1 MSAGHSCASAR
12 EVHLRPSVCLCHV
25 SVCLTVC
32 VCARARRRRLW
43 FELPVVPAL
52 SSRGLNWPCAREDD
66 GRSALRAYGVA
77 PRQRLCLS
85 SRGLNWG
92 IGAGILPLP
101 AIDAGAQP
109 IRRGPYHSSIHPPGF
124 IGGRLGVCRQLA
136 GGLSVWWG
144 GFRDRSASMP
154 PYLPVP
160 RWRDPAPASG
170 AIARSVT
177 TPAGATRFDRR
188 RHRRGRRHGV
198 DSPSLPVGVSV
209 AGGWHAGTALHTPGG
224 DRKTPPPRTS
234 PPLRRPPPRLAA
246 APRHRL
252 ASPCTVLSTAS
263 HLFRSEGRSPK

>member
-1 MSAGHSCASAR
+1 M
-12 EVHLRPSVCLCHV
+12 P
-25 SVCLTVC
+25 
-32 VCARARRRRLW
+32 
-43 FELPVVPAL
+43 
-52 SSRGLNWPCAREDD
+52 GLNQSGEVITIP
-66 GRSALRAYGVA
+66 
-77 PRQRLCLS
+77 
-85 SRGLNWG
+85 
-92 IGAGILPLP
+92 
-101 AIDAGAQP
+101 
-109 IRRGPYHSSIHPPGF
+109 PYNHPPSF
-124 IGGRLGVCRQLA
+124 IRGRLGVCRQLA

-177 TPAGATRFDRR
+177 TPAGATRSDRR

-198 DSPSLPVGVSV
+198 DSVFAGRGVGRDMGDSTTALLQWPETRCG
-209 AGGWHAGTALHTPGG
+209 AGGRAA
-224 DRKTPPPRTS
+224 
-234 PPLRRPPPRLAA
+234 PPLRRPPPRRVA

>member
-1 MSAGHSCASAR
+1 M
-12 EVHLRPSVCLCHV
+12 
-25 SVCLTVC
+25 
-32 VCARARRRRLW
+32 CARARRCRERAGPSGYASPGPL
-43 FELPVVPAL
+43 
-52 SSRGLNWPCAREDD
+52 RGGRDLNWR
-66 GRSALRAYGVA
+66 GGVGLESVRVLT
-77 PRQRLCLS
+77 PRQRLCLP

-92 IGAGILPLP
+92 IGAGSLPLP
-101 AIDAGAQP
+101 AVDAGAQP

-177 TPAGATRFDRR
+177 TPAGATRSDRR

-198 DSPSLPVGVSV
+198 DSPSLPVRVLVRTWAARPLHCSNGQRPG
-209 AGGWHAGTALHTPGG
+209 AGQVFAPPRPASPAAAP
-224 DRKTPPPRTS
+224 RRRATPPPRIATY
-234 PPLRRPPPRLAA
+234 RAQHCV
-246 APRHRL
+246 API
-252 ASPCTVLSTAS
+252 
-263 HLFRSEGRSPK
+263 SE

>member
-1 MSAGHSCASAR
+1 MCGAGCEGAAS
-12 EVHLRPSVCLCHV
+12 LCV
-25 SVCLTVC
+25 R
-32 VCARARRRRLW
+32 ARARRCRERAGPSGYASPGPL
-43 FELPVVPAL
+43 
-52 SSRGLNWPCAREDD
+52 RGGRDLNWR
-66 GRSALRAYGVA
+66 GGVGLESVRVLS
-77 PRQRLCLS
+77 PRQRLCLP

-92 IGAGILPLP
+92 IGAGSLPLP

-177 TPAGATRFDRR
+177 TPAGATRSDRR

-198 DSPSLPVGVSV
+198 DSVV
-209 AGGWHAGTALHTPGG
+209 AGRGVGRDMGDATNALLQWPET
-224 DRKTPPPRTS
+224 RSVQLVAPPRPAS
-234 PPLRRPPPRLAA
+234 PAA
-246 APRHRL
+246 APRRAA
-252 ASPCTVLSTAS
+252 ASRRHAWSPPPRRTYV
-263 HLFRSEGRSPK
+263 SE

>member
-1 MSAGHSCASAR
+1 
-12 EVHLRPSVCLCHV
+12 
-25 SVCLTVC
+25 
-32 VCARARRRRLW
+32 VCARARRCRERAG
-43 FELPVVPAL
+43 PSGYA
-52 SSRGLNWPCAREDD
+52 SSGPLRGGRDLNWR
-66 GRSALRAYGVA
+66 GGVGLESVRVVS

-144 GFRDRSASMP
+144 GCRDRSASMP

-177 TPAGATRFDRR
+177 TPAGATRSDRR
-188 RHRRGRRHGV
+188 RHRRGRRRGV
-198 DSPSLPVGVSV
+198 DSPSLPVGVLV
-209 AGGWHAGTALHTPGG
+209 GTWATRPL
-224 DRKTPPPRTS
+224 PRINGQRPRHCRCS
-234 PPLRRPPPRLAA
+234 RRPALRRPPPRRAA

-252 ASPCTVLSTAS
+252 ASPRTVLSTAS